1 MIKVLYS
8 ANQHSDNHYTQIT
21 TPYSTGIRTVAN
33 IGYVRVS
40 SVQQNNERQLDGIQ
54 LDRVFT
60 EAASGK
66 NAEREQLKAMIA
78 YVREGDVIHCHELS
92 RLGRSVKDTLNIID
106 EIKAKG
112 ASVVFHKEGITAGA
126 EETAAS
132 KMMLNV
138 FAAVAQ
144 MEREMM
150 LERQAEGIA
159 AAKAAGRIVGRGNGK
174 DVDRVGIV
182 SALAAGGSIRR
193 IAADFNVSTQTVQ
206 RIKHEQTEG

>member
-1 MIKVLYS
+1 MS
-8 ANQHSDNHYTQIT
+8 S
-21 TPYSTGIRTVAN
+21 
-33 IGYVRVS
+33 IGYIRVS

-54 LDRVFT
+54 LDKVFT
-60 EAASGK
+60 ETASGK
-66 NAEREQLKAMIA
+66 NADRPQLKAMLE

-92 RLGRSVKDTLNIID
+92 RLGRSVKDTLTIID
-106 EIKAKG
+106 DIKAKG

-150 LERQAEGIA
+150 LERQAEGYA
-159 AAKAAGRIVGRGNGK
+159 AAKQAGRIAKRGHGK
-174 DVDRVGIV
+174 NVDRVGIV
-182 SALAAGGSIRR
+182 SALAAGQSIRT
-193 IAADFNVSTQTVQ
+193 IAKDFNVGISTVQ
-206 RIKHEQTEG
+206 RIKKEQDEAA

>member
-1 MIKVLYS
+1 MS
-8 ANQHSDNHYTQIT
+8 S
-21 TPYSTGIRTVAN
+21 
-33 IGYVRVS
+33 IGYIRVS

-54 LDRVFT
+54 LDKVFT
-60 EAASGK
+60 ETASGK
-66 NAEREQLKAMIA
+66 NADRPQLKAMLE

-92 RLGRSVKDTLNIID
+92 RLGRSVKDTLTIID
-106 EIKAKG
+106 DIKAKG

-150 LERQAEGIA
+150 LERQAEGYA
-159 AAKAAGRIVGRGNGK
+159 AAKQAGHGK
-174 DVDRVGIV
+174 NVDRVGIV
-182 SALAAGGSIRR
+182 SALAAGQSIRT
-193 IAADFNVSTQTVQ
+193 IAKDFNVGISTVQ
-206 RIKHEQTEG
+206 RIKKEQDEAA